1 MTRTLET
8 NKYMKKILILGA
20 IIAAASTASAKVTL
34 PRIFSNGMVMQQQT
48 EANLWGTAKA
58 NATVKITASWNKKTI
73 TTKTDNDGKWKV
85 SITTPSAGGPYSITF
100 NDGERLLST
109 TYSWA
114 NCGYVPDKAIW
125 RCR

>member
-1 MTRTLET
+1 
-8 NKYMKKILILGA
+8 MKKILILGA

-73 TTKTDNDGKWKV
+73 TTKVQKKIGCPLG
-85 SITTPSAGGPYSITF
+85 S
-100 NDGERLLST
+100 LLRVRI
-109 TYSWA
+109 YF
-114 NCGYVPDKAIW
+114 
-125 RCR
+125 

>member
-48 EANLWGTAKA
+48 EANLWGTAKGKRHGEDHGI
-58 NATVKITASWNKKTI
+58 VEQK
-73 TTKTDNDGKWKV
+73 DNNDKDGQ
-85 SITTPSAGGPYSITF
+85 
-100 NDGERLLST
+100 
-109 TYSWA
+109 
-114 NCGYVPDKAIW
+114 
-125 RCR
+125 

>member
-1 MTRTLET
+1 
-8 NKYMKKILILGA
+8 MKKILILGA

-100 NDGERLLST
+100 NDGEKT
-109 TYSWA
+109 VVNSWA